1 MSRLIV
7 SETEDQVQ
15 LRWLGLHVA
24 FAKDASLP
32 LAWRDVVA
40 VPASEAAI
48 YDWLAAFGHLDEPGD
63 PLPGHKLRAIAD
75 NAREPLF
82 AN

>member
-48 YDWLAAFGHLDEPGD
+48 YDAHAATGPREDPGD
-63 PLPGHKLRAIAD
+63 PRPAHKLRAIAD

>member
-24 FAKDASLP
+24 FAKDANLP
-32 LAWRDVVA
+32 PGWRDVVA
-40 VPASEAAI
+40 APASEAAI

-63 PLPGHKLRAIAD
+63 PLPGDKLRVIAD
-75 NAREPLF
+75 AAREPLF
-82 AN
+82 AS